1 MLFVHGG
8 NKMEEEKITMKIPIP
23 KKTPIEM
30 IEILPVNQIP
40 LAKKFVELGAKLNCK
55 NKVNATRLQKTWKCV
70 YSITK
75 PSRVFYTIT
84 CKAEGMEIK
93 ACLWNINT
101 YCDYLNT
108 CSDIIKNIITTA
120 FDCHS
125 CNPNFCKG
133 GSAFTFQDKSYK
145 KCVGCCFY
153 FSNLTDEDWESLL
166 IILNKEHESAKCKV

>member
-1 MLFVHGG
+1 MQ
-8 NKMEEEKITMKIPIP
+8 EEKITMKTPIP

-30 IEILPVNQIP
+30 IEILPADQIP
-40 LAKKFVELGAKLNCK
+40 LAKRFVDLGAKLNCK
-55 NKVNATRLQKTWKCV
+55 SKINATRLQKTWKCV
-70 YSITK
+70 YSRTK

-84 CKAEGMEIK
+84 CTAEGMEIK
-93 ACLWNINT
+93 ACLWNIDT

-108 CSDIIKNIITTA
+108 CSDTIENIITTA

-133 GSAFTFQDKSYK
+133 GPAFTFQDKSYK

-153 FSNLTDEDWESLL
+153 FSNLLNDDWESLL
-166 IILNKEHESAKCKV
+166 RLLNYEYESTNTTA